1 MQVFHYFFEYFLDL
15 KSKNYFCKK
24 IILKIFNSIQ
34 SFTTQS
40 KTIVTLGTFDGVHL
54 GHKKILEKV
63 KNYLFLIQNNED
75 IKKRKIEKL
84 RDKIEDKILK
94 LDKKIRYEKDEEEN
108 LKLKDERTMLKN
120 FRKQLKQKK

>member
-1 MQVFHYFFEYFLDL
+1 MKL
-15 KSKNYFCKK
+15 
-24 IILKIFNSIQ
+24 
-34 SFTTQS
+34 
-40 KTIVTLGTFDGVHL
+40 
-54 GHKKILEKV
+54 KKILEKV

-94 LDKKIRYEKDEEEN
+94 LDKKIRDEKDEEEN

-120 FRKQLKQKK
+120 FSKQLKQKK